1 MTLKKL
7 WNIDPG
13 YFRLKHASKTI
24 VAILITLW
32 LMRNEALPF
41 QLMSGIV
48 SGFSMQGVV
57 EKAGL
62 LRISQ
67 IIILNV
73 VYFLSFVLGLVVRD
87 SVNGTAITLVI
98 LGFVVNYLRRF
109 GLQTSIA
116 PMMAW
121 SLCFFATT
129 LPFANTGV
137 VWDHSYA
144 VVTALIVSALVNAF
158 IFPENYQRLF
168 VVNSNRLF
176 NALAQGMHEIRRNL
190 VSSDQ
195 IDAFQSSVFVGI
207 TEDMS
212 HLLESNQTMEED
224 ESFVKRSP
232 NVGDILLQQYA
243 LVHAYMM
250 MLDTYRTLNKAL
262 LSSEERLVLSELY
275 EKFEHAFLSMKM
287 RKDYEIISSD
297 VWISLSSLGKKL
309 TRAPAPESIIVL
321 LNLKLGFNLFN
332 RHIAHLQRLSN
343 ES

>member
-1 MTLKKL
+1 MTLQKL

-13 YFRLKHASKTI
+13 YFRLKHAAKTI

-57 EKAGL
+57 EKTGF
-62 LRISQ
+62 LRVIQ
-67 IIILNV
+67 IVVLNV
-73 VYFLSFVLGLVVRD
+73 AYFLSFILGLAVRD
-87 SVNGTAITLVI
+87 SVDGTAITLVI

-109 GLQTSIA
+109 GLQTSMA

-129 LPFANTGV
+129 LPFASTGV

-144 VVTALIVSALVNAF
+144 VVTALVVSALVNAL

-176 NALAQGMHEIRRNL
+176 HALSQGMHEIRRHL
-190 VSSDQ
+190 VRSDQ
-195 IDAFQSSVFVGI
+195 MDVFESSVFVGI
-207 TEDMS
+207 AEAMS
-212 HLLESNQTMEED
+212 HLLESNQAMEED
-224 ESFVKRSP
+224 EFFVRTCP
-232 NVGDILLQQYA
+232 HAGDILLQQYA

-250 MLDTYRTLNKAL
+250 MLDTYRTLNHTL
-262 LSSEERLVLSELY
+262 LSSEERLALSELY
-275 EKFEHAFLSMKM
+275 RQFEHVFASMDM
-287 RKDYEIISSD
+287 RKDYEVLSNNAW
-297 VWISLSSLGKKL
+297 VSLAFLGKKL
-309 TRAPAPESIIVL
+309 TRPPAPESIIVL

-332 RHIAHLQRLSN
+332 RHIAHLLRRSN